1 MATLRLLH
9 LQPVDEALAIGDM
22 RRLGRFKRVQDVP
35 CHVCR
40 SRLAVTVALKLVD
53 DLTLP
58 PNMTFAFNDMALG
71 LAKVVEEHRP
81 FHDR

>member
-9 LQPVDEALAIGDM
+9 LQPVEEALAIGDM
-22 RRLGRFKRVQDVP
+22 RRLCRFKRVQDVP

-58 PNMTFAFNDMALG
+58 PNVTFAFNNMAFG
-71 LAKVVEEHRP
+71 SAKVVEEHRP
-81 FHDR
+81 VHDR